1 MIEVLFMLQPR
12 HEVGGTQLFR
22 TIEEVQEIF
31 FIVKG
36 SIEIGFE
43 VNRTPKYVLRLGPGG
58 AIGIFNIT
66 YNRKT
71 MFNYRIKNCFTGYTI
86 RKDNWKA
93 LLNNPEYSEISEHVK
108 TQVLKDFEMQIKF
121 KCLEV
126 YRKYI
131 YKLRNR

>member
-1 MIEVLFMLQPR
+1 MLQPR
-12 HEVGGTQLFR
+12 YERGGTQLFR

-43 VNRTPKYVLRLGPGG
+43 INRTPKYVLRLGPGG

-66 YNRKT
+66 YNKKT

-86 RKDNWKA
+86 RKDDWKA
-93 LLNNPEYSEISEHVK
+93 LLGNPEYSEVSEFVK
-108 TQVLKDFEMQIKF
+108 SQVFKDFEIQIKF

-131 YKLRNR
+131 GKLRQR